1 MGPSPGVRR
10 NDAPSSKVDPLAI
23 PPATGFPLVWVPSGT
38 RGGSRGRRG
47 TLFGPEG
54 VSPRTRRGVLRD
66 SFSRGHL
73 ENFRASASIW
83 AKLGRAHGGC
93 LGARSR

>member
-54 VSPRTRRGVLRD
+54 VSPRTREESFGTPFLAGTLRT
-66 SFSRGHL
+66 SERA
-73 ENFRASASIW
+73 RASGPS
-83 AKLGRAHGGC
+83 
-93 LGARSR
+93 